1 MLKKEISDVLKHTA
15 IFIVYLFALPA
26 FLVFTK
32 IIAPESH
39 PYLSVFFPIFQFS
52 LFFWAFFMGVS
63 VFSVER
69 GQRGMEY
76 LLSLPYSRYQI
87 VGIKI
92 LPRFISVVLF
102 YVVFLIIYLGEGTNY
117 AALSLVFFTTIYFS
131 FYLIS
136 LSLSASSDNFLVLF
150 VVSLF
155 SLFIFLGLGLFIFW
169 LVVKMKGY
177 VYYDVEI
184 SPFITGELE
193 SFIVILIPFIAFC
206 LLLPLLVAFILSIKK
221 FDIRPSKVYNMRF
234 IKFLAPLFV
243 LGLLVSFFFAHK
255 IVYIGESE
263 YYLTRDY
270 KLIEH
275 NYYFGLKIYDGKKVH
290 KIQDEISY
298 YYPFAEKDQ
307 YVYGETWSK
316 ILRIDTSDYSV
327 DILYDAPKEA
337 RWGKPWMYRQTIA
350 FAERKWNYTKRQS
363 ILIGHLI
370 LIDEPSK
377 KIKRIPL
384 DTTQVKGYYNLRIF
398 GAGQSNGNQFW
409 LESGRKYDVG
419 MHVFR
424 LWEDGRVEDLG
435 KTRKY
440 PAYINHLLIT
450 YSEKEIIVLKEKEG
464 QFEEIQRI
472 PNPKDYTFGLVWYG
486 YWGYL
491 GARTVD
497 IPVKE
502 IFGRKSRPDREETEK
517 KGPIWAR
524 LDLETFEIEDLS
536 DTKDWLYCIGPDERY
551 FIETDF
557 DAGTFKTYKYQDGK
571 SQLLRSFRL
580 DFKRSFYPY
589 GVFES
594 GIVLQNGKKIKV
606 YAFPDLREI
615 KFKKL

>member
-1 MLKKEISDVLKHTA
+1 MLKKEISDVLKQTA
-15 IFIVYLFALPA
+15 IFIVFLFALPA
-26 FLVFTK
+26 FLVFTN
-32 IIAPESH
+32 IIVPEPQ
-39 PYLSVFFPIFQFS
+39 PYFSVFFPLFQFGLLS
-52 LFFWAFFMGVS
+52 WAFFMGAS
-63 VFSVER
+63 LFSVEQ

-76 LLSLPYSRYQI
+76 LLSLPFSRYKLA
-87 VGIKI
+87 GLKI
-92 LPRFISVVLF
+92 LPRFISILLF
-102 YVVFLIIYLGEGTNY
+102 YIVFLIIYLGEGTNH
-117 AALSLVFFTTIYFS
+117 AALSLVSFTTIYFS

-155 SLFIFLGLGLFIFW
+155 SLFIFLGLGLLIFW

-177 VYYDVEI
+177 IYYDVEI

-193 SFIVILIPFIAFC
+193 SFIVIFIFFIAFC

-221 FDIRPSKVYNMRF
+221 FDIRPSRVYNMRF

-275 NYYFGLKIYDGKKVH
+275 NYYSGLKIYDGKKVH
-290 KIQDEISY
+290 KIQEPFFF
-298 YYPFAEKDQ
+298 YYPFAEKNQ
-307 YVYGETWSK
+307 YVYGETYAT

-327 DILYDAPKEA
+327 DTLYESTKGKLYG
-337 RWGKPWMYRQTIA
+337 WGGPWMYKQTIA
-350 FAERKWNYTKRQS
+350 FTERKWNYTKRQS

-384 DTTQVKGYYNLRIF
+384 DTSPVKGYYNLRIF

-450 YSEKEIIVLKEKEG
+450 YSKKEIIVLKEKEG

-472 PNPKDYTFGLVWYG
+472 PNPKDYTFGLRWYG

-502 IFGRKSRPDREETEK
+502 IFGWKSRPGREETEK

-551 FIETDF
+551 FKETDF
-557 DAGTFKTYKYQDGK
+557 DAGTFKIYKYQDGK

-580 DFKRSFYPY
+580 DFRKSFYPY

-594 GIVLQNGKKIKV
+594 GIVLQNGKKVKV
-606 YAFPDLREI
+606 YA
-615 KFKKL
+615 